1 MVRGARHALA
11 IAGVVLLLAG
21 GCSDDDAPT
30 TTAAG
35 GPTSSAPGA
44 TSTTVRATTTSPTT
58 VPPTTLPAGPT
69 VAEAGGWRMAIT
81 APTRNAKIG
90 PELDLCY
97 EVTGTARESAI
108 AFEVSLIVTQTRT
121 VAATVRVDAAVGR
134 GSARVSLGTPQPRFY
149 DMTVQGL
156 VNGQPLNGL
165 LVTVGVDFG
174 VAPPAGCP

>member
-1 MVRGARHALA
+1 MA
-11 IAGVVLLLAG
+11 IAAVTLLLAG
-21 GCSDDDAPT
+21 GCSDDDDAST

-35 GPTSSAPGA
+35 APTSAAPAA

-58 VPPTTLPAGPT
+58 VPVATVPAGPA
-69 VAEAGGWRMAIT
+69 VAEAAGWRMVIT

-121 VAATVRVDAAVGR
+121 VAATLRVDAAVGR

-165 LVTVGVDFG
+165 AVTFGVDFG

>member
-1 MVRGARHALA
+1 MA

-21 GCSDDDAPT
+21 GCSDDDDAST

-35 GPTSSAPGA
+35 APTSSSPAA
-44 TSTTVRATTTSPTT
+44 TSTTARATTTSPTT
-58 VPPTTLPAGPT
+58 VPPTTVPAGPA
-69 VAEAGGWRMAIT
+69 VAEAGGWRIAIA

-97 EVTGTARESAI
+97 EVTGTAREAAI
-108 AFEVSLIVTQTRT
+108 AFELSLIVTQTRT

-149 DMTVQGL
+149 DLTVQGL
-156 VNGQPLNGL
+156 VNGQPINGL
-165 LVTVGVDFG
+165 VVTFGVDFG
-174 VAPPAGCP
+174 AAPPAGCP